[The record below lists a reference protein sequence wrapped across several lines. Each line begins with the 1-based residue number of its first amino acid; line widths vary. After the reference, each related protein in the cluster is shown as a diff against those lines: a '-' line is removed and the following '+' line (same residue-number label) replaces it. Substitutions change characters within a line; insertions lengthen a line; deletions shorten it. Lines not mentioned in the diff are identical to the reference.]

1 MALGW
6 GVLGAGGIA
15 DRRMIPEG
23 IVPSGAC
30 RLVTVMDTVPERAE
44 AIGAKYGVAH
54 TSDVADVLAHPE
66 VDIVYIAT
74 PTYVHK
80 DQAVAAARAGK
91 HVLVEKPIGL
101 TLNEGRQV
109 VEECRKAGVK
119 LAGGYMMRFHGAHR
133 ALKTMI
139 AESQE
144 LGQVVFGRA
153 QLTCWYPPI
162 PGAWRQVRSQGGG
175 GALMDM
181 GTHCLDLLEWLIG
194 PIAELTCLS
203 ETITHGYEIEDT
215 ATVLLRFANGAQ
227 GIVDVN
233 FNVPDEAAQ
242 NVLEIRG
249 TRGAVYADHTIGQ
262 DAGGRVVAYLPEE
275 VGGYDAAQVREGAG
289 AGRELSFE
297 PVSMYRAQAEAF
309 VAAIESDTRPFV
321 SGEVALRALELTLRA
336 YEAAREKRFLKV

>member
-23 IVPSGAC
+23 IVASDMC
-30 RLVTVMDTVPERAE
+30 RLAVVMDAVTERAE
-44 AIGAKYGVAH
+44 AVGRKYGVPST
-54 TSDVADVLAHPE
+54 TSIEAVLDNPE

-74 PTYVHK
+74 PTSVHR

-101 TLNEGRQV
+101 DLNQGREV
-109 VEECRKAGVK
+109 LAACRKAGVK
-119 LAGGYMMRFHGAHR
+119 CASGYMMRYHGAHR
-133 ALKTMI
+133 EIRRII
-139 AESQE
+139 AERE
-144 LGQVVFGRA
+144 LGEIVFGRA

-162 PGAWRQVRSQGGG
+162 PGAWRQSWNLGGG

-194 PIAELTCLS
+194 PIDRLS
-203 ETITHGYEIEDT
+203 ALVETVTFDYEVEDS
-215 ATVLLRFANGAQ
+215 ATVLLHFGNGAQ

-249 TRGAVYADHTIGQ
+249 TKGAIYADHTIGQ
-262 DAGGRVVAYLPEE
+262 DAGGRVRLFAPEGI
-275 VGGYDAAQVREGAG
+275 GGYDAAQVRDDGDI
-289 AGRELSFE
+289 GRDLDFE
-297 PVSMYRAQAEAF
+297 RVNMYRAQAEAF
-309 VAAIESDTRPFV
+309 VQAIENDTEPPV
-321 SGEVALRALELTLRA
+321 SGAVGLRALELTLRA
-336 YEAAREKRFLKV
+336 YQAAKEGRFLPV